1 MNDRPMP
8 LGEHLRELRNRLI
21 VYLLFLIPVG
31 VYAFIKARLIV
42 RFLLL
47 PTHGAVHSL
56 IVLSPTEGLYTFIE
70 LALVAGFVVTSPIL
84 IYEIAAFVRPALEP
98 SERHLVI
105 VYAPIVLLLFV
116 VGLAFGYF
124 VFLPVVLHFVLQFA
138 TAPFQAFI
146 SLGKYIGF
154 IVNLTLPFGLIFELP
169 VVVYGLTRVGILTPA
184 FLRKQRRIA
193 ILVIFVVAAAV
204 TPPDAFSMMVMVVP
218 MLVLYEVS
226 ILVSELAARR
236 HPPMV

>member
-1 MNDRPMP
+1 MP
-8 LGEHLRELRNRLI
+8 LGDHLRELRNRLF

-56 IVLSPTEGLYTFIE
+56 VVLSPTEGLYTFIE
-70 LALVAGFVVTSPIL
+70 LALVTAFIVTSPVL
-84 IYEIAAFVRPALEP
+84 IYQIAAFVRPALE
-98 SERHLVI
+98 STERHLI
-105 VYAPIVLLLFV
+105 VLYAPIVLLLFLIG
-116 VGLAFGYF
+116 VGFGYF

-146 SLGKYIGF
+146 SLGRYIGF

-169 VVVYGLTRVGILTPA
+169 IVVYALTRTGVLTPS

-193 ILVIFVVAAAV
+193 ILIIFVVAAAV
-204 TPPDAFSMMVMVVP
+204 TPPDAFSMMIMVLP

-226 ILVSELAARR
+226 ILVADLAVRR

>member
-1 MNDRPMP
+1 MP
-8 LGEHLRELRNRLI
+8 LADHLRELRNRLI
-21 VYLLFLIPVG
+21 VYLVFLIPVG

-70 LALVAGFVVTSPIL
+70 LAIAAAFVITSPVL
-84 IYEIAAFVRPALEP
+84 IYEAAAFVRPALAP
-98 SERHLVI
+98 TERRLVA
-105 VYAPIVLLLFV
+105 VYAPVVLFLFLL
-116 VGLAFGYF
+116 GIAFGYF

-169 VVVYGLTRVGILTPA
+169 VLVYALARAGILKPA

-204 TPPDAFSMMVMVVP
+204 TPPDAFSMLVMVAP

-226 ILVSELAARR
+226 ILVADLAVRR

>member
-1 MNDRPMP
+1 MP

-31 VYAFIKARLIV
+31 VYAFVKARLIV
-42 RFLLL
+42 HLLLL

-70 LALVAGFVVTSPIL
+70 LAVVAAFIVTSPVL

-105 VYAPIVLLLFV
+105 VYAPIVLFLFAL
-116 VGLAFGYF
+116 GIAFGYF
-124 VFLPVVLHFVLQFA
+124 VFLPVVLRFVLQFA
-138 TAPFQAFI
+138 AAPFQAFI

-169 VVVYGLTRVGILTPA
+169 VVVYALTRTGILTPG

-193 ILVIFVVAAAV
+193 ILIIFIVAAAV
-204 TPPDAFSMMVMVVP
+204 TPPDAFSMMIMVVP

-226 ILVSELAARR
+226 ILVSDLAVRT